1 MNLDGG
7 SPQAPVV
14 GIERDRGKL
23 AELRIPLELAAP
35 GIDAR
40 GDLGFGLG
48 CDLGF
53 ALFFISISISALVCG
68 AIGSAHGALEEHL
81 GLFLRP
87 LPIQIMI

>member
-1 MNLDGG
+1 MAEARRLR
-7 SPQAPVV
+7 SSELSATVV
-14 GIERDRGKL
+14 S
-23 AELRIPLELAAP
+23 
-35 GIDAR
+35 
-40 GDLGFGLG
+40 FGLG